1 MYPDMNTIGPMRQD
15 PYNLGD
21 ILAPVA
27 EDLGYEL
34 IGVEYLPGSR
44 ACVRLYI
51 DRLSKE
57 FGGVS
62 VDDCAAMS
70 RAVSALLDVE
80 DPIPGK
86 YTLEVSSPGLDR
98 PLFKQEDFSR
108 HAGQRAR
115 VRMQNPLPGSAPA
128 VPGGRPQR
136 NFLGLLKGV
145 EGQDVLLE
153 TETGEVRLPYADIDK
168 AHLEPEF

>member
-1 MYPDMNTIGPMRQD
+1 MNNIGPMRQD

-21 ILAPVA
+21 MLAPVA

-51 DRLSKE
+51 DRL
-57 FGGVS
+57 GGVN
-62 VDDCAAMS
+62 VDDCATMS

-98 PLFKQEDFSR
+98 PLFKLDDFSR
-108 HAGQRAR
+108 YAGQRAR
-115 VRMQNPLPGSAPA
+115 IRMQNPLPGTAPA